1 MAFHRTMFDGLSQLY
16 TKLEAYVAEADG
28 MPSSPASRVPQ
39 AHSELANFI
48 QHHAD
53 VMESMPPSLQV
64 HAPSAPIFFPLL
76 PLSSVLYRDLSLLCS
91 FPLISFLLLS
101 FPFLLILSLP
111 FNTQKP
117 HPPSPDGGFTGCRP
131 QVNGGTSRRF
141 LLAISLCSSAA
152 RLREQAS
159 LQALSTSAP
168 LPEMLS
174 LM

>member
-1 MAFHRTMFDGLSQLY
+1 MFDGLSQLY

-76 PLSSVLYRDLSLLCS
+76 PLSSVLSRDLSLLCS
-91 FPLISFLLLS
+91 FPLIISFITPLIP
-101 FPFLLILSLP
+101 FP
-111 FNTQKP
+111 P
-117 HPPSPDGGFTGCRP
+117 HPLFTV
-131 QVNGGTSRRF
+131 QY
-141 LLAISLCSSAA
+141 
-152 RLREQAS
+152 
-159 LQALSTSAP
+159 
-168 LPEMLS
+168 
-174 LM
+174 